1 MTKETLQQ
9 CRSASLARI
18 SVKKRIAELRED
30 AAGISGIR
38 YGGDAPR
45 SRGEPLSRQQ
55 RYVEALEQLSA
66 EYEETTAA
74 WAEKADKKAALLNA
88 FHACNMD
95 GAVTLKDMAEYL
107 GISEKTVRRRVKDCG
122 ELTIADNSIQLSEM
136 ENNGGTK

>member
-55 RYVEALEQLSA
+55 RYGEAKEQLSG
-66 EYEETTAA
+66 EYGETTAA
-74 WAEKADKKAALLNA
+74 WAEKAAEIER
-88 FHACNMD
+88 
-95 GAVTLKDMAEYL
+95 AVRQLPPKL
-107 GISEKTVRRRVKDCG
+107 G
-122 ELTIADNSIQLSEM
+122 ELLRLRYVDGLKWEQVNEQLYVSHMTSVRMHRKALELLLD
-136 ENNGGTK
+136 K

>member
-30 AAGISGIR
+30 AAGISGIQ

-74 WAEKADKKAALLNA
+74 WAEKAAEAERAVRFLPPKLGELVRLRYIDGLKWEQINERLYISPTTSKRLHHAALKKMGL
-88 FHACNMD
+88 
-95 GAVTLKDMAEYL
+95 E
-107 GISEKTVRRRVKDCG
+107 
-122 ELTIADNSIQLSEM
+122 
-136 ENNGGTK
+136 

>member
-74 WAEKADKKAALLNA
+74 WAEKAAEVERAVRFLPPKLGELVRLRYIDGLKWAQINERLYISPTTSKRLHHAALKKMGL
-88 FHACNMD
+88 
-95 GAVTLKDMAEYL
+95 E
-107 GISEKTVRRRVKDCG
+107 
-122 ELTIADNSIQLSEM
+122 
-136 ENNGGTK
+136 

>member
-38 YGGDAPR
+38 

-74 WAEKADKKAALLNA
+74 WAEKAAEAERAVRFLPPKLGELVRLRYIDGLKWEQINERLYISPTTSKRLHHAALKKMGL
-88 FHACNMD
+88 
-95 GAVTLKDMAEYL
+95 E
-107 GISEKTVRRRVKDCG
+107 
-122 ELTIADNSIQLSEM
+122 
-136 ENNGGTK
+136 